1 MEIRRSTETDI
12 PQLAL
17 LESKCF
23 GDPWSGKG
31 LRDTLREERSFF
43 LTAVENGRKPVP
55 SSWLSIL
62 SEQYNLSEQQLDEL
76 RCAFNDTIKQVRIS
90 LDGAPSD
97 RRDLALSFA
106 RRFDELDHED
116 IAAFM
121 DILSRK

>member
-1 MEIRRSTETDI
+1 MTTISRLLRMIRLQHGELMHDMAQKLNVTS
-12 PQLAL
+12 A
-17 LESKCF
+17 
-23 GDPWSGKG
+23 
-31 LRDTLREERSFF
+31 F
-43 LTAVENGRKPVP
+43 LSAVENGRKPVP

-62 SEQYNLSEQQLDEL
+62 SEQYNLSEQQIDEL